1 MRIAAI
7 QHDIAW
13 EDGAATRRHLEPM
26 LAGAAAAGARLA
38 VVTEMFATGFS
49 LAADRIA
56 EPEGGPT
63 STWMLEQAE
72 RHGLWLYGSVPER
85 SEGGGRPRN
94 VGVLAA
100 PDGRVHRYAKIH
112 PFTFAGEH
120 EAYEAGD
127 ETVTVDVEGLRVSLF
142 VCYDLRFADDWWPL
156 APSTDVYLCCANWPE
171 SRRAHWQALL
181 QARAIEN
188 QAYVV
193 GVNRVGEGGG
203 RRTRATA
210 GSSIRSARCW
220 RARPG
225 RRASSSPTSTRARWR
240 RCATAS
246 GSCRIAEQVARSSG
260 DRGQS
265 GDHGQ
270 RLAGEDR
277 GRRRRRRRVTSS

>member
-13 EDGAATRRHLEPM
+13 EDGDATRRHLEPM

-49 LAADRIA
+49 LDADRIA

-63 STWMLEQAE
+63 STWMVAQAAQ
-72 RHGLWLYGSVPER
+72 HGLWIYGSVPER
-85 SEGGGRPRN
+85 SDVADKPRN
-94 VGVLAA
+94 VGVLAG
-100 PDGRVHRYAKIH
+100 PDGTVHRYAKIH
-112 PFTFAGEH
+112 PFTFADEH
-120 EAYEAGD
+120 LSYAAGD
-127 ETVTVDVEGLRVSLF
+127 RTVTVDVEGLRVSLF

-171 SRRAHWQALL
+171 ARRAHWQALL

-203 RRTRATA
+203 LTYSGDSRIFDPLGEMLAGAARTESVLLADIDAGEVAKVRDRFRFLPDRRTGGPEPR
-210 GSSIRSARCW
+210 
-220 RARPG
+220 
-225 RRASSSPTSTRARWR
+225 
-240 RCATAS
+240 
-246 GSCRIAEQVARSSG
+246 
-260 DRGQS
+260 
-265 GDHGQ
+265 
-270 RLAGEDR
+270 
-277 GRRRRRRRVTSS
+277 